1 MQDRRQDHTKAAEF
15 DASRRVALKSSQ
27 TLFMRARCAESCCRR
42 PKSWISGAL
51 LYLALRKVDLSELFS
66 RLTATSL
73 LWIAMAIAVT
83 FLQIFVGVVRWRE
96 ISAECGAPLEL
107 GRAMRYNVIGAF
119 FNQTLPS
126 AIGGD
131 AVRLWLVARAGA
143 GWRAATYSIFVD
155 RAIGLVALAIVVV
168 ASLPWSYELITD
180 PHGRSALLLVD
191 FAALAGGVGFLIFG
205 ALKWSW
211 LKTWWATH
219 HIHACAVIA
228 NRVIFNAK
236 RGPIVAILSLLVHV
250 LAVVIAWC
258 VVQSIAAPGQL
269 RPDIPPHSADHAD
282 HPDADLDRRLGRA
295 RGDDGPGLRFRRAFR
310 QRRRQRLAAVRRR
323 ALHRRR
329 DRRPGLDPQRG
340 EGRERVGAARSA
352 GVSPAID
359 AVAAMSSLLAV
370 AVAALMSAIITW
382 TSRPLL
388 QRYAL
393 ARPNARS
400 SHRIPTPQGAGIAVI
415 TATLLVAS
423 AWAAWANVAIPPA
436 LVIATIVIALV
447 GSADDIVSLPVLARL
462 GAASSLRRRGRVHRA
477 RDRAHRAGTAAS
489 ARAWP
494 HPARRRLVREPRQ
507 LHGRAGPDDGRGS
520 RARHRSA
527 AAAGTAR

>member
-1 MQDRRQDHTKAAEF
+1 MRRILLSTAKI
-15 DASRRVALKSSQ
+15 L
-27 TLFMRARCAESCCRR
+27 
-42 PKSWISGAL
+42 ISGAL

-96 ISAECGAPLEL
+96 VSAECGAPLEL

-258 VVQSIAAPGQL
+258 VVQSIAAPVSFGQTFL
-269 RPDIPPHSADHAD
+269 LIPPIMLITLMPISIAGWGVREATMGLAFGFAGLSANEGVNVS
-282 HPDADLDRRLGRA
+282 LLFG
-295 RGDDGPGLRFRRAFR
+295 
-310 QRRRQRLAAVRRR
+310 AV
-323 ALHRRR
+323 LFI
-329 DRRPGLDPQRG
+329 
-340 EGRERVGAARSA
+340 VGAIGGLVWILSA
-352 GVSPAID
+352 EK
-359 AVAAMSSLLAV
+359 AAK
-370 AVAALMSAIITW
+370 
-382 TSRPLL
+382 
-388 QRYAL
+388 
-393 ARPNARS
+393 
-400 SHRIPTPQGAGIAVI
+400 
-415 TATLLVAS
+415 
-423 AWAAWANVAIPPA
+423 
-436 LVIATIVIALV
+436 
-447 GSADDIVSLPVLARL
+447 GSAPL
-462 GAASSLRRRGRVHRA
+462 GV
-477 RDRAHRAGTAAS
+477 
-489 ARAWP
+489 P
-494 HPARRRLVREPRQ
+494 E
-507 LHGRAGPDDGRGS
+507 
-520 RARHRSA
+520 
-527 AAAGTAR
+527 